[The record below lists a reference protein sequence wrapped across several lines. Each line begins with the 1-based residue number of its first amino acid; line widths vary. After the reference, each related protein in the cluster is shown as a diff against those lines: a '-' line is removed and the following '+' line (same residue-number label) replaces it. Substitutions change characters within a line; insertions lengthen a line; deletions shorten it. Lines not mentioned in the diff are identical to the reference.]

1 VADHRDGPIFP
12 DRNFAFRGMAF
23 KLPQFKDPNFALP
36 TTSDVQAFSFEGYPT
51 PRLSQEQVNHA
62 VESLARFSESLPEDE
77 QKVLD
82 YLIRLA
88 EAASAVL

>member
-1 VADHRDGPIFP
+1 MADHRDGPLNP
-12 DRNFAFRGMAF
+12 DRLFSFGAMEF

-36 TTSDVQAFSFEGYPT
+36 TTSEVQGFSFDGYPT
-51 PRLSQEQVNHA
+51 PRLTQEQVDRA
-62 VESLARFSESLPEDE
+62 VESLARYSESLPQDE
-77 QKVLD
+77 REVLN